1 MRAQKLIAKVLTV
14 LLFGVLILSF
24 AIWGIG
30 DMFRTGGQARGV
42 AEVGD
47 TLIDQNSYARELSR
61 EVRRLSQQFGA
72 QLDQNQVRLLGIDRQ
87 VLRNL
92 VGRALIDS
100 EAGRQGLVVTEAQ
113 IKTQIASEAAF
124 KDQFGAFDAARFVQ
138 FLNSA
143 GLSEQ
148 GFIARLSGEILSQR
162 IGSSISGAVNAP
174 KPLARSVFAYEQERR
189 IASYLRLPT
198 VSEDSLGEASEDEL
212 NEFYDRNAETFMA
225 PEFRAVSLIY
235 LRPEDLAGE
244 VAVAEEDLR
253 AEFDRR
259 KNEFAVRERREIE
272 QAVFANEA
280 DAQAAHE
287 RVVAG
292 EDLAAVAEEIS
303 GQMPVSLGA
312 TDGSDLLPV
321 LRDAAFATELGAIS
335 PPVESALGWHIVR
348 VNGVEPGQEPD
359 FQSLKERLREEI
371 ATREAVDALVAM
383 ANALDDELGGGASLD
398 GAADTLGLSLT
409 RIAAIDAQGLDRNG
423 EAIAELPALELFLP
437 QAFETPLGETGLLQD
452 TDEGGFFIVRI
463 DGAEEAKQRPLDE
476 VRDEVLRL
484 WRRSQVALLTSE
496 KGDALVDEFE
506 SGKSLDNLAA
516 ENGLSVEVSPPMTRN
531 ENDPAITPSPRFSAA
546 LFQIDEGEVVGLPLG
561 EGYIVARLDDVI
573 PADASS
579 DSAAFEATELALT
592 QSIKADFFDLYMS
605 ALESEH
611 RVQVNQPILDEVL
624 NSF

>member
-1 MRAQKLIAKVLTV
+1 MRAQKLIAKILTV

-113 IKTQIASEAAF
+113 IKTRIASEPAF

-148 GFIARLSGEILSQR
+148 GFVARLSGEILSQR
-162 IGSSISGAVNAP
+162 IG
-174 KPLARSVFAYEQERR
+174 R

-198 VSEDSLGEASEDEL
+198 VSEDSLGEPSEDEL

-235 LRPEDLAGE
+235 LRPEDLTGE

-259 KNEFAVRERREIE
+259 RNEFAVPERREIE

-280 DAQAAHE
+280 DAQTAHE

-292 EDLAAVAEEIS
+292 EDLAVVAEEIS

-335 PPVESALGWHIVR
+335 QPVESALGWHIVR
-348 VNGVEPGQEPD
+348 INGVEPGQEPD

-371 ATREAVDALVAM
+371 ATREAVDALVTM

-423 EAIAELPALELFLP
+423 EAIVELPALQLLLP
-437 QAFETPLGETGLLQD
+437 QVFETPIGETGLLQD
-452 TDEGGFFIVRI
+452 TDEGGFFVVRV
-463 DGAEEAKQRPLDE
+463 DGAEEAKLRPLDE

-484 WRRSQVALLTSE
+484 WRHSQVALLTRE
-496 KGDALVDEFE
+496 KGDALVDELE
-506 SGKSLDNLAA
+506 SGKSLDDLAA
-516 ENGLSVEVSPPMTRN
+516 ENGLSIVVSPPMTRN
-531 ENDPAITPSPRFSAA
+531 ENDPAITPSPRFAAA
-546 LFQIDEGEVVGLPLG
+546 LFEIETGRVAGLPVAD
-561 EGYIVARLDDVI
+561 GYIVARLDDVI

-592 QSIKADFFDLYMS
+592 QSLKADFFDLYMS

>member
-1 MRAQKLIAKVLTV
+1 MRAQKLIAKILTV
-14 LLFGVLILSF
+14 LLFGLLILSF

-30 DMFRTGGQARGV
+30 DMFRTGGQVRGV

-61 EVRRLSQQFGA
+61 EVRRLSQQFGT

-100 EAGRQGLVVTEAQ
+100 EAGRQGLVVTEGQ
-113 IKTQIASEAAF
+113 IKTRIAGEAVF
-124 KDQFGAFDAARFVQ
+124 KDQFGAFDAARFIQ

-148 GFIARLSGEILSQR
+148 AFVARLGGEIQSQR
-162 IGSSISGAVNAP
+162 IARSISGAVNAP
-174 KPLARSVFAYEQERR
+174 RPLSQSIFAFEQERR
-189 IASYLRLPT
+189 VASYLRLPA
-198 VSEDSLGEASEDEL
+198 VSEGSLGEPSEDEL
-212 NEFYDRNAETFMA
+212 NEFYARNAETFMA

-235 LRPEDLAGE
+235 LRPEDLTEE

-253 AEFDRR
+253 AEFERR
-259 KNEFAVRERREIE
+259 KNEFAVPERREIE
-272 QAVFANEA
+272 QAVFASET

-287 RVVAG
+287 RVAAG

-303 GQMPVSLGA
+303 GQKPVSLGA

-321 LRDAAFATELGAIS
+321 LRDAAFAIELGAIS
-335 PPVESALGWHIVR
+335 QPVKSALGWHIVR

-359 FQSLKERLREEI
+359 FQSQKERLREEI

-398 GAADTLGLSLT
+398 GAADTLGLSVT

-423 EAIAELPALELFLP
+423 EAIAELPALQLLLP
-437 QAFETPLGETGLLQD
+437 QVFETPIGETGLLQD
-452 TDEGGFFIVRI
+452 TDEGGFFVVRV
-463 DGAEEAKQRPLDE
+463 DGAEEAKQRPLEE
-476 VRDEVLRL
+476 VRDEVMRL
-484 WRRSQVALLTSE
+484 WRHSQVTLLTQE
-496 KGDALVDEFE
+496 KGDALVDELE
-506 SGKSLDNLAA
+506 SGKSLDDLAA
-516 ENGLSVEVSPPMTRN
+516 ENGLSIEVSPPMTRN
-531 ENDPAITPSPRFSAA
+531 ENDPAITPSPRFAAA
-546 LFQIDEGEVVGLPLG
+546 LFQIETGGVAGLPVAD
-561 EGYIVARLDDVI
+561 GYIIARLDDVI

-579 DSAAFEATELALT
+579 DNAALEATELALT
-592 QSIKADFFDLYMS
+592 QSLKADFFDLYMS

-611 RVQVNQPILDEVL
+611 QVQVNQVILDEVL